1 MHKDHAKKIPISPRK
16 TINTMLI
23 KFSPKFPF
31 KFEFAFILLN
41 LVSANVLSD
50 EVSKS
55 ITLLVQ
61 APPSR
66 PCSYPDTVMQHGHDD
81 FD

>member
-1 MHKDHAKKIPISPRK
+1 MHKDHTKKTPISPRK
-16 TINTMLI
+16 TRNTVLI

-31 KFEFAFILLN
+31 KFELAFMPLN
-41 LVSANVLSD
+41 LLSENVLSD

-61 APPSR
+61 VPS
-66 PCSYPDTVMQHGHDD
+66 
-81 FD
+81 

>member
-1 MHKDHAKKIPISPRK
+1 MHKDHTKKTPISPRK
-16 TINTMLI
+16 TRNTVLI

-31 KFEFAFILLN
+31 KFELEFAFMVLN
-41 LVSANVLSD
+41 LFSENVLSD

-61 APPSR
+61 VPS
-66 PCSYPDTVMQHGHDD
+66 
-81 FD
+81 